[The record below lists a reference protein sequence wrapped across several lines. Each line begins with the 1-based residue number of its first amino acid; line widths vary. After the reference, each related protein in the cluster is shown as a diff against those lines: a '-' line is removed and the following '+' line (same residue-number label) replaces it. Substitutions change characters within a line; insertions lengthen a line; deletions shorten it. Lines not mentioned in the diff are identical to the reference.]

1 MVDNAEV
8 SAIRAGDP
16 AVTRLAFGR
25 GGLHLSARRALPGA
39 IPT

>member
-8 SAIRAGDP
+8 SAIRDT